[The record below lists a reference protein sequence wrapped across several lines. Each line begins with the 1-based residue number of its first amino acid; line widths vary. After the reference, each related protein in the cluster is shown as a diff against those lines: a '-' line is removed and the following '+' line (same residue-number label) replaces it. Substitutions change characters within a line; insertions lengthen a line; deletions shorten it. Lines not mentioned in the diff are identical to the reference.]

1 MVTAVPKTE
10 ELSVDDIAG
19 RITYRP
25 GGIVKVTGQII
36 NGTHN
41 GRVVPSFGVM
51 VHIPVPG
58 RNGGVAALFYTEPG
72 EAGTRVRIG
81 TYSDMP
87 NGVGRDYG
95 TGMSILPAHESRER
109 IEYGYANIDDAV
121 EAVNSRAAEMYK

>member
-1 MVTAVPKTE
+1 MVTAVPKT
-10 ELSVDDIAG
+10 LSVADIAG

-36 NGTHN
+36 NGMLN
-41 GRVVPSFGVM
+41 GKAVQSLGVM

-58 RNGGVAALFYTEPG
+58 GVGGVAALFYTEPG
-72 EAGTRVRIG
+72 ERGVYVRMG
-81 TYSDMP
+81 PYSDMP

-109 IEYGYANIDDAV
+109 IEYGHATIDAAV
-121 EAVNSRAAEMYK
+121 EAVNSRAAEMYRQ